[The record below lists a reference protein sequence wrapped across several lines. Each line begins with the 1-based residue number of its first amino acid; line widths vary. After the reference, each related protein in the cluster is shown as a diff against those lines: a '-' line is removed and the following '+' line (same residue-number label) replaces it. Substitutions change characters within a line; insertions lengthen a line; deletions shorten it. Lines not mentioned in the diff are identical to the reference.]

1 MTYAVVF
8 SAITKAYPRFVLD
21 DVSFSIG
28 DGCIVGLLGANGA
41 GKSTLLKCAMRF
53 VHADKGGVLFP
64 MHGPTQ
70 GEAATREDRCRIVG
84 YVPESPTFYEWMTV
98 GRLIRFVS
106 TFFPSW
112 DAAREVELLKRYR
125 LDAGSEIKT
134 LSHGMRAKLSLLIAL
149 AHRPE
154 VLLLD
159 EPTSGLDPVMRAG
172 FLAELR
178 RLVDERQVR
187 AILFSSHVLAEVAEI
202 ASDIVVL
209 RGGKLVSATTTH
221 DLVGHWS
228 KVTFRSADSGAPP
241 AGIRHRPLGGGRWV
255 VVFESGDMESI
266 IDELRRVG
274 ATDIAVEPAELQEIL
289 LVLMQGEEGG

>member
-1 MTYAVVF
+1 MSDSIVF
-8 SAITKAYPRFVLD
+8 VNVTKSYPGFVLD

-28 DGCIVGLLGANGA
+28 DGRIVGLLGANGA

-53 VHADKGGVLFP
+53 VHADKGEVLFP
-64 MHGPTQ
+64 THGPMQ
-70 GEAATREDRCRIVG
+70 GTTATRQDRCRIVG

-106 TFFPSW
+106 AFFPTW
-112 DAAREVELLKRYR
+112 DAARESELLKRYR
-125 LDAGSEIKT
+125 LDAGSVIKT

-154 VLLLD
+154 VLFLD

-187 AILFSSHVLAEVAEI
+187 AVLFSSHVLAEVAEI

-209 RGGKLVSATTTH
+209 RGGKLVSATTSN

-228 KVTFRSADSGAPP
+228 KVSFKRLGTAAPP
-241 AGIRHRPLGGGRWV
+241 ASIERRASV
-255 VVFESGDMESI
+255 VVENGKTESTV
-266 IDELRRVG
+266 DELRRVG
-274 ATDIAVEPAELQEIL
+274 AMDIVVEPADLQEIL
-289 LVLMQGEEGG
+289 LALMQDEEGE